1 MATNELK
8 VLPANFNDGIDKFFL
23 DDPIVLI
30 KILDD
35 TNWTTF
41 KTLGIM
47 EIDKNFSVEN
57 EYAEFKAGIPQRTK
71 AKDVISTKTFFEG
84 KIKSVQPE
92 TIALLTNS
100 IIETSTPD
108 TKVFMG
114 SEIPTQVFIA
124 IILQGETHDGK
135 QVELRIRKAVLA
147 SDSVKIG
154 LGGKDYAS
162 LDFKAEVLVDEDP
175 LVSNFDWNVLGEVV
189 TTADTVTGSK
199 DITVTAATGIA
210 EGMLVYGAGIPA
222 GAVVSDIASL
232 VITLDKA
239 ATATA
244 TDAAVK
250 FVTAENILKS
260 DVVYWIFES

>member
-8 VLPANFNDGIDKFFL
+8 ILPANFNDGIDKFFL

-35 TNWTTF
+35 TNWTAF
-41 KTLGIM
+41 KTLGVM

-57 EYAEFKAGIPQRTK
+57 EYAEFKTGIPQRTK

-92 TIALLTNS
+92 TVALLTNS
-100 IIETSTPD
+100 IIESGSTQ

-175 LVSNFDWNVLGEVV
+175 LVSNFDWDVLGEIE
-189 TTADTVTGSK
+189 TTADTTADSK
-199 DITVTAATGIA
+199 DITVTAATGIVK
-210 EGMLVYGAGIPA
+210 GQLVYGAGIPV
-222 GAVVSDIASL
+222 GSVVSDIANL
-232 VITLDKA
+232 VVTLSEK

-244 TDAAVK
+244 VDAKVK

-260 DVVYWIFES
+260 DVVYWIFEA

>member
-35 TNWTTF
+35 TNWTAF
-41 KTLGIM
+41 KTLGVM

-57 EYAEFKAGIPQRTK
+57 EYAEFKTGIPQRTK

-92 TIALLTNS
+92 TVALLTNS
-100 IIETSTPD
+100 IIETSQAD

-175 LVSNFDWNVLGEVV
+175 LVSNFDWNVLGEVE
-189 TTADTVTGSK
+189 TTADTVNESEG
-199 DITVTAATGIA
+199 ITVTAATGIVK
-210 EGMLVYGAGIPA
+210 GQLVYGAGIPA
-222 GAVVSDIASL
+222 GAVVSDIANL
-232 VITLDKA
+232 VITLDKK

-260 DVVYWIFES
+260 DVVYWIFEA

>member
-8 VLPANFNDGIDKFFL
+8 ILPANFNDGIDKFFL

-41 KTLGIM
+41 KTLGVM

-57 EYAEFKAGIPQRTK
+57 EYAEFKTGIPQRTK

-92 TIALLTNS
+92 TVALLTNS
-100 IIETSTPD
+100 IIETGTGD

-175 LVSNFDWNVLGEVV
+175 LVSNFDWNVLGEVE
-189 TTADTVTGSK
+189 TTADTTTGSK
-199 DITVTAATGIA
+199 DITVTSATGIVK
-210 EGMLVYGAGIPA
+210 GQLVYGAGIPA

>member
-8 VLPANFNDGIDKFFL
+8 ILPANFNDGIDKFFL

-35 TNWTTF
+35 TNWTAF
-41 KTLGIM
+41 KTLGVM

-57 EYAEFKAGIPQRTK
+57 EYAEFKTGIPQRTK

-84 KIKSVQPE
+84 KVKSVQPE
-92 TIALLTNS
+92 TVALLTNS
-100 IIETSTPD
+100 IIETGQAD

-175 LVSNFDWNVLGEVV
+175 LVSNFDWNVLGEVE
-189 TTADTVTGSK
+189 TTADTTTGSK
-199 DITVTAATGIA
+199 DITVTAATGIVK
-210 EGMLVYGAGIPA
+210 GQLVYGAGIPV
-222 GAVVSDIASL
+222 GSVVSDIANL
-232 VITLDKA
+232 VVTLDKA

-244 TDAAVK
+244 TDAKVK

-260 DVVYWIFES
+260 DVVYWIFEA

>member
-8 VLPANFNDGIDKFFL
+8 ILPANFNDGIDKFFL

-35 TNWTTF
+35 TNWTAF

-57 EYAEFKAGIPQRTK
+57 EYVEFKAGIPQRTK
-71 AKDVISTKTFFEG
+71 AKDVISSKTFFEG

-100 IIETSTPD
+100 IIESGSTE

-162 LDFKAEVLVDEDP
+162 LDFKAEILVDEDP
-175 LVSNFDWNVLGEVV
+175 LANNFDWSVLGEVE
-189 TTADTVTGSK
+189 TTADTVSETNT
-199 DITVTAATGIA
+199 ITVTSATGIA
-210 EGMLVYGAGIPA
+210 KDQLVYGAGIAA
-222 GAVVSDIASL
+222 GSVVTDVTDL
-232 VITLDKA
+232 VVTLDKA

-244 TDAAVK
+244 TDAKVK

-260 DVVYWIFES
+260 DVVYWVFEN